1 MVGYTTYLEL
11 VPPELL
17 QGKDV
22 HSTGMMK
29 EVDRCNAAIDLAVQG
44 KNAVVVSSGDAGVYG
59 MSGLVLELVGA
70 RGLNTRLDVR
80 IVPGIPALAAA
91 AALLGAPLMHDFA
104 VVSLSDLLTP
114 WEKIALR
121 LEMAARGDFV
131 IVLYNP
137 RSQRRDWQLDKA
149 LEIISVHRSGET
161 PVGLVRNANRTGE
174 TVSVHS
180 LKNFDTSLVDMLSI
194 LVIGNST
201 TRTIKTTQGLRML
214 TPRGYDKKYSL
225 DNS

>member
-1 MVGYTTYLEL
+1 
-11 VPPELL
+11 
-17 QGKDV
+17 
-22 HSTGMMK
+22 
-29 EVDRCNAAIDLAVQG
+29 
-44 KNAVVVSSGDAGVYG
+44 
-59 MSGLVLELVGA
+59 
-70 RGLNTRLDVR
+70 
-80 IVPGIPALAAA
+80 
-91 AALLGAPLMHDFA
+91 MHDFA

-174 TVSVHS
+174 PSAY
-180 LKNFDTSLVDMLSI
+180 I
-194 LVIGNST
+194 
-201 TRTIKTTQGLRML
+201 
-214 TPRGYDKKYSL
+214 P
-225 DNS
+225 